1 MTKEM
6 EIELKNQEDL
16 EKEILSTKE
25 IIKEKFHAVWARYK
39 RQIILMMVFFGA
51 VLVIVI
57 LTLIPP
63 FNEPE
68 KVYTYWDPVH
78 GIWQIDNYA
87 RPSLEHL
94 LGTDQA
100 GRDHLTRLF
109 HAVKN
114 SLAFG
119 LITGSICTGIAIFL
133 GVIGP
138 YVGGVVDVIASFFT
152 NIALI
157 FPQIPFI
164 LLMSA
169 VLQIREWWI
178 TVLII
183 GLFTWP
189 WAARSIRSQ
198 VLTLKERNFIKV
210 AKMQPSGSRLAT
222 DMRIAFIEVLPN
234 VLPYVI
240 LAFIIFLGN
249 AIVIEAGI
257 AMIGLGQQNW
267 LTLGLLLEQ
276 ASQWQ
281 WISSFS
287 YWLWVPPGICL
298 ILIYLSFFMLQISL
312 SKTFEQ
318 RTK

>member
-1 MTKEM
+1 MTKKM
-6 EIELKNQEDL
+6 QLDL
-16 EKEILSTKE
+16 EDQGELNLKIGIRDILKERYRK
-25 IIKEKFHAVWARYK
+25 AMDRYK
-39 RQIILMMVFFGA
+39 RQIIFMLVFFIG
-51 VLVIVI
+51 VLIIII
-57 LTLIPP
+57 LSLVFF

-68 KVYTYWDPVH
+68 KQFWYWDEVV
-78 GIWQIDNYA
+78 GFYQRDVYA

-94 LGTDQA
+94 LGTDQL
-100 GRDHLTRLF
+100 GRDQLTRLI

-119 LITGSICTGIAIFL
+119 LFTGLICTGIAISL
-133 GVIGP
+133 GVLGSFI
-138 YVGGVVDVIASFFT
+138 GGVVDNIASFIT
-152 NIALI
+152 NIVLV

-169 VLQIREWWI
+169 VLQVRTWWL
-178 TVLII
+178 TMLVI

-210 AKMQPSGSRLAT
+210 SKMSALSGP
-222 DMRIAFIEVLPN
+222 RIAFVEVLPN

-257 AMIGLGQQNW
+257 AILGIGQQN
-267 LTLGLLLEQ
+267 LITLGLLFQDALQ
-276 ASQWQ
+276 AG
-281 WISSFS
+281 WIQSFS
-287 YWLWVPPGICL
+287 YWLWIPPGICL
-298 ILIYLSFFMLQISL
+298 ILIYLSFFMVQSSL

-318 RTK
+318 RTS

>member
-1 MTKEM
+1 M
-6 EIELKNQEDL
+6 
-16 EKEILSTKE
+16 SS
-25 IIKEKFHAVWARYK
+25 
-39 RQIILMMVFFGA
+39 
-51 VLVIVI
+51 VL
-57 LTLIPP
+57 
-63 FNEPE
+63 
-68 KVYTYWDPVH
+68 
-78 GIWQIDNYA
+78 
-87 RPSLEHL
+87 R
-94 LGTDQA
+94 
-100 GRDHLTRLF
+100 
-109 HAVKN
+109 
-114 SLAFG
+114 
-119 LITGSICTGIAIFL
+119 
-133 GVIGP
+133 
-138 YVGGVVDVIASFFT
+138 
-152 NIALI
+152 
-157 FPQIPFI
+157 
-164 LLMSA
+164 
-169 VLQIREWWI
+169 IREWWI

-210 AKMQPSGSRLAT
+210 AKMQPSGSILAT
-222 DMRIAFIEVLPN
+222 DLRIAFIEVLPN

-276 ASQWQ
+276 AGIWQ

-287 YWLWVPPGICL
+287 YWLWVPPGVCL
-298 ILIYLSFFMLQISL
+298 ILIYLSFFMLQTSL

>member
-1 MTKEM
+1 MAKEI
-6 EIELKNQEDL
+6 EVELKNQGEM
-16 EKEILSTKE
+16 EKEIISTQQ
-25 IIKEKFHAVWARYK
+25 ILKEKFHAIWNRYK
-39 RQIILMMVFFGA
+39 HQIIFMMVFFA
-51 VLVIVI
+51 AILVIII

-68 KVYTYWDPVH
+68 KIYTYWDPVN

-87 RPSLEHL
+87 KPSPEHL

-100 GRDHLTRLF
+100 GRDQLTRLF
-109 HAVKN
+109 HAVRN

-119 LITGSICTGIAIFL
+119 AMTGSICIVIAVFL
-133 GVIGP
+133 GIFGP
-138 YVGGVVDVIASFFT
+138 YIGGVVDLIASFFT

-178 TVLII
+178 IMLII

-198 VLTLKERNFIKV
+198 VLTLKERNFVKV
-210 AKMQPSGSRLAT
+210 AKMQPSGSRWIT
-222 DMRIAFIEVLPN
+222 DMKIAFVEVLPN
-234 VLPYVI
+234 VLPYVL

-249 AIVIEAGI
+249 AIIIEAGI

-276 ASQWQ
+276 ATEWQ

-287 YWLWVPPGICL
+287 YWLWIPPGICL
-298 ILIYLSFFMLQISL
+298 ILIYLSFFMLQSSL

-318 RTK
+318 RTQ